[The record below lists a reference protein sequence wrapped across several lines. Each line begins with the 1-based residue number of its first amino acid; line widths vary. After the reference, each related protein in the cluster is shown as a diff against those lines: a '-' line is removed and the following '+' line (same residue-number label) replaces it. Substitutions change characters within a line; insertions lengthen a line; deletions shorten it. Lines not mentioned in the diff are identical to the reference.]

1 MLITGDELTPPGEP
15 LAPGGIYGSNGFALA
30 AQVERAGGALTGRG
44 TVPDTPDGTRA
55 ALDEALGAADVVIVS
70 GGVSVGPHDHVKD
83 AFRDL
88 GVEERFWGVRLRPG
102 KPTWFGTRGDTL
114 AFGLPGNPVSAMV
127 TFQLFARPALAAL
140 QGAAPDAARAS
151 AVLAHAVA
159 RNPRRDE
166 TVRVKLRPTDDGL
179 VAEPTGAAGLA
190 HAHLDGRRRRPG
202 ADPPRRGRAGGRR
215 ARGGGAAVR
224 PRDPRRL
231 LARQRRAGARVVI
244 VQVEQPGASEDGGA
258 VGSKQVAEV
267 TLPRAELERIWSP
280 EYLERL
286 ARTYWSF
293 LSRFSL
299 GLIRV
304 LYSNDS
310 REVVFLTRPFVLLR
324 FHKPEYEIDADGG
337 TVTWPIDR
345 GVLVAKR
352 GRGRGFLR
360 LGVRREPVA
369 DGADEVTL
377 LVSSEVVNFYPTI
390 ATGLSG
396 WLYEQTQLRIHVIV
410 THAFLRSLANLDL
423 EPSRVGALRAAAE
436 AAEAAITPSARQ

>member
-1 MLITGDELTPPGEP
+1 
-15 LAPGGIYGSNGFALA
+15 
-30 AQVERAGGALTGRG
+30 
-44 TVPDTPDGTRA
+44 
-55 ALDEALGAADVVIVS
+55 
-70 GGVSVGPHDHVKD
+70 
-83 AFRDL
+83 
-88 GVEERFWGVRLRPG
+88 
-102 KPTWFGTRGDTL
+102 
-114 AFGLPGNPVSAMV
+114 
-127 TFQLFARPALAAL
+127 
-140 QGAAPDAARAS
+140 
-151 AVLAHAVA
+151 
-159 RNPRRDE
+159 
-166 TVRVKLRPTDDGL
+166 
-179 VAEPTGAAGLA
+179 
-190 HAHLDGRRRRPG
+190 
-202 ADPPRRGRAGGRR
+202 
-215 ARGGGAAVR
+215 VR

-231 LARQRRAGARVVI
+231 LERQRRAGARVVI
-244 VQVEQPGASEDGGA
+244 LQVEQPGASEDGA
-258 VGSKQVAEV
+258 VGSKQVADV

-304 LYSNDS
+304 LYYEDS

-324 FHKPEYEIDADGG
+324 FRKPEYDIDADGG

-360 LGVRREPVA
+360 LGVRREPVS
-369 DGADEVTL
+369 DDADEVAL

-396 WLYEQTQLRIHVIV
+396 WIYEQTQLRIHVIV

-436 AAEAAITPSARQ
+436 AAEAAITPSARR